1 MTSIQ
6 RPEETVMVPSQTP
19 AFERGVR
26 DQIVPALCVFIALAA
41 VFWALGGPVRL
52 GVQIYAEQLL
62 ILVLSATLAVCFL
75 TRRARRR
82 DSTLKPIPVYDYG
95 LAVLAIGHGIYLA
108 SVFPTLSTSVFFR
121 PTEAIIVS
129 SVGLALLLEGL
140 RRTVGLAL
148 VVILGLMVFY
158 ALFASNFGGVFAGRS
173 IAPHRVVNF
182 LVLDSAAMAG
192 AALYIAVSVVIPFV
206 LLAQLLLETGG
217 SKFFSDLSSAL
228 MGRYRGGAGKIA
240 IVGSALMGTVS
251 GSAVS
256 NVASTG
262 GITIPL
268 MKSSGYSARTA
279 AAIEATASTGGQLMP
294 PVMGAAAF
302 LMAENLQVPY
312 SQVVLASIVP
322 SILYFLSIF
331 VFADLEAGK
340 RGIAALSPERI
351 PALLGVIARGW
362 FLLLPFV
369 VLVVALFNYAAR
381 AETAAIYAVAT
392 LLAIGL
398 LRTYDGGRIGWRTM
412 LDTLVKTGLGSI
424 EIVIICAAAGMI
436 IGIVGLSGLSFGL
449 GYFLIQMGQSSLL
462 LLLVVTGVVCIL
474 MGMGLPTVGVYM
486 LLATLAAPPLVELG
500 LSPMAAHMFV
510 MYFGMLS
517 MITPPVAIAA
527 FVAANLAGTE
537 PVRTSVEAVRV
548 AWPAFVVPFLF
559 VSSPS
564 LLLAGTPLDNTV
576 ALLTACMGVTLL
588 TSALTGFAAGHMS
601 LTQRAL
607 MVVPGVALLLPPE
620 MLPIAPLVYMA
631 AGVAGIV
638 LWRASRDT
646 VSPQVRRAR

>member
-1 MTSIQ
+1 MNPAPHS
-6 RPEETVMVPSQTP
+6 MV
-19 AFERGVR
+19 ERVVR
-26 DQIVPALCVFIALAA
+26 DGIVPLLCLFIALAA
-41 VFWALGGPVRL
+41 MFWALGGPVRL
-52 GVQIYAEQLL
+52 GLQIYAEQLL
-62 ILVLSATLAVCFL
+62 ISVLAATLAVCFL
-75 TRRARRR
+75 TRRAWRR
-82 DSTLKPIPVYDYG
+82 SPVSAPIPAYDYL
-95 LAVLAIGHGIYLA
+95 LAAAAIAHGAYLTW
-108 SVFPTLSTSVFFR
+108 VFPDLATSVFFR

-129 SVGLALLLEGL
+129 SIGLALLLEGL
-140 RRTVGLAL
+140 RRAVGWAL
-148 VVILGLMVFY
+148 VVILGLVVFY
-158 ALFASNFGGVFAGRS
+158 ALFSSNFGGVFAGRS
-173 IAPHRVVNF
+173 IAPRRVVNF

-206 LLAQLLLETGG
+206 LLAQLLLGTGG
-217 SKFFSDLSSAL
+217 SQFFSDLSAAL

-268 MKSSGYSARTA
+268 MKSSGYPARTA

-312 SQVVLASIVP
+312 PQVVLASIVP

-331 VFADLEAGK
+331 VFADLEAGR
-340 RGIAALSPERI
+340 RGIAPLPASRI
-351 PALLGVIARGW
+351 PALLGVLARGW

-369 VLVVALFNYAAR
+369 VLIVGLFSFALR
-381 AETAAIYAVAT
+381 AETAAIYAVGT
-392 LLAIGL
+392 LALLGL
-398 LRTYDGGRIGWRTM
+398 VRTYDGGRIGWRVL
-412 LDTLVKTGLGSI
+412 LDTLVRTGQGSV

-449 GYFLIQMGQSSLL
+449 GFFLIQMGQSSLF

-474 MGMGLPTVGVYM
+474 MGMGLPTVGVYL
-486 LLATLAAPPLVELG
+486 LLATLAAPPLVALG

-527 FVAANLAGTE
+527 FVAANMAGTE
-537 PVRTSVEAVRV
+537 PMRTSVEAVRV
-548 AWPAFVVPFLF
+548 GWPAFVVPFLF
-559 VSSPS
+559 VASPS
-564 LLLAGTPLDNTV
+564 LLLAGTPVDNVV
-576 ALLTACMGVTLL
+576 ALVTACLGVTLL
-588 TSALTGFAAGHMS
+588 TAAIAGFAAGHMT
-601 LTQRAL
+601 LPQRAL
-607 MVVPGVALLLPPE
+607 MTVPGVLLLLPPE
-620 MLPIAPLVYMA
+620 MLPAAPLVYLS
-631 AGVAGIV
+631 AGAAGIV
-638 LWRASRDT
+638 LWRATRNG
-646 VSPQVRRAR
+646 VVPQARRA

>member
-1 MTSIQ
+1 MTQPQPGPI
-6 RPEETVMVPSQTP
+6 
-19 AFERGVR
+19 ERAVR
-26 DQIVPALCVFIALAA
+26 DVIVPALCLFIALAA

-52 GVQIYAEQLL
+52 GLQIYAEQLL
-62 ILVLSATLAVCFL
+62 VSVLAATLAVCFL

-82 DSTLKPIPVYDYG
+82 APVSAPIPVYDYL
-95 LAVLAIGHGIYLA
+95 LAALAIGHGVYLTW
-108 SVFPTLSTSVFFR
+108 VFPTLATSVFFR

-129 SVGLALLLEGL
+129 SIGLVLLLEGL
-140 RRTVGLAL
+140 RRAVGWAL
-148 VVILGLMVFY
+148 VVILGLVVFY
-158 ALFASNFGGVFAGRS
+158 ALFSSNFGGVFAGRS
-173 IAPHRVVNF
+173 IPARRIVNF

-206 LLAQLLLETGG
+206 LLAQLLLGTGG
-217 SKFFSDLSSAL
+217 SQFFSDLSAAL

-268 MKSSGYSARTA
+268 MKSSGYPARTA

-331 VFADLEAGK
+331 VFADLEAGR
-340 RGIAALSPERI
+340 RGIKPLSADRI
-351 PALLGVIARGW
+351 PALLGVLGRGW
-362 FLLLPFV
+362 FLFLPFV
-369 VLVVALFNYAAR
+369 VLIVGLFNFGLR
-381 AETAAIYAVAT
+381 AETAAIYAVGT
-392 LLAIGL
+392 LFLLAL
-398 LRTYDGGRIGWRTM
+398 VRTYDGGRIGWRD
-412 LDTLVKTGLGSI
+412 LVDTLVKTGQGSI

-449 GYFLIQMGQSSLL
+449 GFFLIQMGQSSLL
-462 LLLVVTGVVCIL
+462 LLLVVTGIVCIL
-474 MGMGLPTVGVYM
+474 MGMGLPTVGVYL

-527 FVAANLAGTE
+527 FVAANMAGTE
-537 PVRTSVEAVRV
+537 PMRTSVEAVRV
-548 AWPAFVVPFLF
+548 GWPAFVIPFLF
-559 VSSPS
+559 VASPS
-564 LLLAGTPLDNTV
+564 LLLAGTPVDNAVALVTACLGV
-576 ALLTACMGVTLL
+576 ALLTA
-588 TSALTGFAAGHMS
+588 AIAGFAAGHMT
-601 LTQRAL
+601 LAQRA
-607 MVVPGVALLLPPE
+607 MMTVPGALLLLPPE
-620 MLPIAPLVYMA
+620 MLPMAPLVYLA

-638 LWRASRDT
+638 LWRATRNG
-646 VSPQVRRAR
+646 VAPLARRA